1 MTDPYLG
8 RALADVEAALALV
21 PDLYIDDW
29 SMAYTDGPLTA
40 RVTGRMLRT
49 LAAGVRRLQEE
60 AEATRD
66 DHWARIGQYERRAE
80 AAEAALATAEVHA
93 KGHSLNVLS
102 LMKFNDQLKEEIAA
116 LRAQLEAEHKNGTY
130 HSAERI
136 KAEAERDALREQ
148 VAEHEEAVLR
158 EDRLF
163 EEAATRIADLSQR
176 LATAEARERR
186 LIDLLHEIARA
197 DHHRAGDFGMLED
210 VRLRGATWLKIQEA
224 IR

>member
-1 MTDPYLG
+1 MNPDLD
-8 RALADVEAALALV
+8 RALADVEQALTGWRMGKVILEDDDSLFKIPHPRVQAWLRALAAAV
-21 PDLYIDDW
+21 RDL
-29 SMAYTDGPLTA
+29 
-40 RVTGRMLRT
+40 
-49 LAAGVRRLQEE
+49 Q
-60 AEATRD
+60 
-66 DHWARIGQYERRAE
+66 
-80 AAEAALATAEVHA
+80 
-93 KGHSLNVLS
+93 
-102 LMKFNDQLKEEIAA
+102 
-116 LRAQLEAEHKNGTY
+116 
-130 HSAERI
+130 
-136 KAEAERDALREQ
+136 AERDALREQ